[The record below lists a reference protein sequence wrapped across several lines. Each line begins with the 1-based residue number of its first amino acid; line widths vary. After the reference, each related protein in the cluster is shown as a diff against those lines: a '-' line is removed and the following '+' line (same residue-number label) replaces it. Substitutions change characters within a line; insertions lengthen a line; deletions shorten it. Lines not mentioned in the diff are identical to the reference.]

1 MSRLVKYLLAATAF
15 APVLLTYSA
24 VSLMNGDYC
33 DAAAFLAACLGL
45 VLACDG
51 LMRFGTRRLA
61 TRSYKTTALETAD
74 GEVFSVLLVYLLPL
88 ITRDLATYNWAVW
101 MLVTSLFCLVVATS
115 HGFHFNPLLIFLQYH
130 FYKVTEKD
138 GIPHVLI
145 TRRRIYKVGETL
157 TVVRLA
163 DFLLV
168 ESPPDTT
175 KRAASSS

>member
-1 MSRLVKYLLAATAF
+1 
-15 APVLLTYSA
+15 
-24 VSLMNGDYC
+24 MNGDYC

-51 LMRFGTRRLA
+51 LMHFGTRRLS
-61 TRSYKTTALETAD
+61 TRSYKTATVETAD
-74 GEVFSVLLVYLLPL
+74 GEVFSALLVYLLPL
-88 ITRDLATYNWAVW
+88 ITKDLATYNWVVW
-101 MLVTSLFCLVVATS
+101 ILVTSLFCLIVATS

-130 FYKVTEKD
+130 FYKVTEQG

-157 TVVRLA
+157 TVARLA
-163 DFLLV
+163 DYLLV
-168 ESPPDTT
+168 ESPPAAT